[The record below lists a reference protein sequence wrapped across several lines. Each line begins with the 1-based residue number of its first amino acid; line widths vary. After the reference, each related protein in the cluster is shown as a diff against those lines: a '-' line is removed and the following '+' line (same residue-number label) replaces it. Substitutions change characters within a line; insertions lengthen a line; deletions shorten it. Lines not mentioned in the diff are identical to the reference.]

1 VERALTLVATET
13 LTISLIRASKGKT
26 IPLPR
31 TLNLSS
37 GKESMRQTGFSDTA
51 WGKETRS
58 YIKSIQSFS
67 TAKFDTVVKEAQEYM
82 KPVRSRGNTTTEP
95 INIDNDDNER
105 AQLVDLS
112 DEPDTCKLLYVP
124 PLLTY

>member
-1 VERALTLVATET
+1 
-13 LTISLIRASKGKT
+13 
-26 IPLPR
+26 
-31 TLNLSS
+31 
-37 GKESMRQTGFSDTA
+37 MRQTGFSDTA